1 MGKINKNAKNRQAQ
15 REIFT
20 DKDVFFTRKAIVE
33 LFKAVGSI
41 MEKQMEEDASI
52 KNALNNIE
60 VALEK
65 LGKKAKLNLKES
77 E

>member
-1 MGKINKNAKNRQAQ
+1 MAKVNKNAKNRQAQ

-52 KNALNNIE
+52 KNALNNIK

>member
-1 MGKINKNAKNRQAQ
+1 MGKVNKNAKNRQAI

-41 MEKQMEEDASI
+41 MEKQMEEDANV

-65 LGKKAKLNLKES
+65 LGKKAKINFKES

>member
-1 MGKINKNAKNRQAQ
+1 MGKVNKNAKNRQAV

-20 DKDVFFTRKAIVE
+20 DKDVFFTRKAMVE

-41 MEKQMEEDASI
+41 MEKQMEEDANV

-65 LGKKAKLNLKES
+65 LGKKAKINFKEG

>member
-1 MGKINKNAKNRQAQ
+1 MAKVNKNAKNRQAQ
-15 REIFT
+15 RDIFT

-41 MEKQMEEDASI
+41 MEKQMEEDANV

-65 LGKKAKLNLKES
+65 LGKKAKINLKES

>member
-1 MGKINKNAKNRQAQ
+1 VAKFNKNAKNRQAQ
-15 REIFT
+15 RDIFT

-41 MEKQMEEDASI
+41 MEKQMEEDAKVDNSLHNI
-52 KNALNNIE
+52 K

-65 LGKKAKLNLKES
+65 LGKKAKINLKEGV
-77 E
+77 

>member
-1 MGKINKNAKNRQAQ
+1 MGKVNKNAKNRQAQ

-33 LFKAVGSI
+33 LFKAVGSL

-65 LGKKAKLNLKES
+65 FGKKAKLNLKES